1 MIKSICAALL
11 LVTTPLVW
19 GHGGVS
25 NDGNECKLSVGP
37 YLMGFSGYQPENN
50 LSEQF
55 CDDMPNTGKS
65 IIVLDFIDRKL
76 LGMTVSFKVINADRA
91 ALGTADDAMVNEA
104 ELAAKAFFEIPAKI
118 YPSGTM
124 KISQEFK
131 EKGHFVG
138 YVVVEGDNE
147 KHISRFPFSV
157 GYEQGFIPD
166 AMQLPLIIIVSFGFL
181 MYWFSRKEPVKNRD
195 TKVEE

>member
-1 MIKSICAALL
+1 MIKCIYALLL
-11 LVTTPLVW
+11 LVTTTLAW

-37 YLMGFSGYQPENN
+37 YFMGFSGYQPENN
-50 LSEQF
+50 LSERF
-55 CDDMPNTGKS
+55 CDDMPNIGKS

-76 LGMTVSFKVINADRA
+76 LDMTVSFKVINADTA
-91 ALGTADDAMVNEA
+91 ALGTADDALVNEA
-104 ELAAKAFFEIPAKI
+104 ELAEKAFFEIPAKV

-124 KISQEFK
+124 KIDQDFK

-138 YVVVEGDNE
+138 YVIVEGGNE

-157 GYEQGFIPD
+157 GYEQWGIPD
-166 AMQLPLIIIVSFGFL
+166 AMQLPLIILVSFGFL
-181 MYWFSRKEPVKNRD
+181 MYWFSRKEPVENSD
-195 TKVEE
+195 TKVDE